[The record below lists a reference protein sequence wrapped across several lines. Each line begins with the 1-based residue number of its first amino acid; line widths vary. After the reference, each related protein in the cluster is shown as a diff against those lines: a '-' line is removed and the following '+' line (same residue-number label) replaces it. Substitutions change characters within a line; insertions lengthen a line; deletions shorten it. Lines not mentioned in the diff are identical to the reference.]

1 MGMLS
6 TLLFSRKRDEKDLI
20 DAYVWSHL
28 AADYDPIQAGT
39 SARIVIEEH
48 CSDAQKKAA
57 KKLISEWKRKWE
69 TDSKK

>member
-6 TLLFSRKRDEKDLI
+6 TVLFSRKRDEKDLI

-39 SARIVIEEH
+39 SGRVVIEKY
-48 CSDAQKKAA
+48 CSDAQKEAA
-57 KKLISEWKRKWE
+57 KEAISEWKKKWE
-69 TDSKK
+69 SDPKE